1 MKHNRM
7 MWGVIAPLLAL
18 ASCSPSEPATDYQ
31 YFGED
36 AEKVCIDQLPPLFQ
50 AILAES
56 MDALKEAIEKDKA
69 SIDLP
74 YPRRIWAMF
83 CTTDNKHDDRCI
95 ERDTTP
101 LLLAAQIGNRDA
113 AKMLIDAGASLT
125 QYNEEGCS
133 ALHYAVINEDTAL
146 INLLIDKGINVDIP
160 TVANQTFD
168 VSPSVFREMG
178 FETLEDYRE
187 AIAGRTPLHSAVS
200 LGRPEILELLVARGA
215 SIEASNNLGWTALHD
230 AASLCQVE
238 TIETLIRLGANTN
251 AKTKRGELPS
261 ALIGIGGPLGADFD
275 EKCEKTKALLA
286 AH

>member
-7 MWGVIAPLLAL
+7 LWGVIAPLLAL
-18 ASCSPSEPATDYQ
+18 ASCTPSEPASESQ
-31 YFGED
+31 YFGAD
-36 AEKVCIDQLPPLFQ
+36 AEKVCVDQLPPLFQ

-56 MDALKEAIEKDKA
+56 VDSLKEALEKDKA

-74 YPRRIWAMF
+74 YPKRIWAMF

-95 ERDTTP
+95 AKDTTP

-113 AKMLIDAGASLT
+113 AKLLIDAGASMT

-133 ALHYAVINEDTAL
+133 ALHYAVINADTVL

-160 TVANQTFD
+160 TVANQTFE

-187 AIAGRTPLHSAVS
+187 GCAGKTPLHDAVS
-200 LGRPEILELLVARGA
+200 LGHPEILELLVVRGA
-215 SIEASNNLGWTALHD
+215 SIGAKDNLGWTALHG
-230 AASLCQVE
+230 AASICQVE
-238 TIETLIRLGANTN
+238 SIETLIRLGVDTK

-261 ALIGIGGPLGADFD
+261 ALIGIGGPYLQDF
-275 EKCEKTKALLA
+275 EERCEKAKALLA